1 MHTASRAHADP
12 QDSLCQIDDRP
23 NPSDSEC
30 CRLLIA
36 GSTKYE
42 NNVTSQAVSYWH
54 LRTESIGI
62 AVLSA
67 IRNIPSNR
75 KCTPATSI
83 FLEPCVLGPIMHFAW
98 QSGYYASISWYPRC
112 HRLPSWSSWYTAKVS
127 RAFLNGTG
135 AILAFHIHRT
145 SKTTP
150 QMLMLQR
157 VCYQDVVTCY

>member
-1 MHTASRAHADP
+1 MHTARFTHADP
-12 QDSLCQIDDRP
+12 QNLLCQTDDRP
-23 NPSDSEC
+23 NASDSERC
-30 CRLLIA
+30 QLLTA
-36 GSTKYE
+36 SSTKHE
-42 NNVTSQAVSYWH
+42 NNVTFQAVSYWH

-62 AVLSA
+62 AVLFA

-83 FLEPCVLGPIMHFAW
+83 FPSLGPIMHLAW
-98 QSGYYASISWYPRC
+98 QCDYCASISWYPRC

-127 RAFLNGTG
+127 RAFLNGIG

-150 QMLMLQR
+150 QMLMLQ
-157 VCYQDVVTCY
+157 